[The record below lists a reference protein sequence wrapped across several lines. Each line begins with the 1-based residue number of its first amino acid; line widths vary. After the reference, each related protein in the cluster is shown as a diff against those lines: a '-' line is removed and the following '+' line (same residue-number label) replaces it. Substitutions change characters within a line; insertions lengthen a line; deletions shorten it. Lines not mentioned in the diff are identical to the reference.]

1 MQLEVVKD
9 ISQEEFVAEYVAKN
23 KPVVVDNI
31 PYSAESWTPEALKDS
46 IGELTTQIYGTLFD
60 LENIASLEEY
70 LEDHFG
76 QTGGAYPEDVP
87 YVRWYNQLKDVDFV
101 WGDEAFEA
109 LQPFWQKPACVPDHD
124 LIVPVT
130 SDTKSVDPVMDNFP
144 YRGILIAARGARTR
158 MHRDPFCSD
167 AIVAQFYGTKQAVLY
182 HPDRTQELMEA
193 SDGSSFGGFIDV
205 REEGNLDV
213 ITAEPDYQGLISPG
227 QMIYIPHGWLHDVLV
242 VDDSVS
248 VTWNFVHKQGAQE
261 FLQYLKDDPSDDS
274 EFEVLQHF
282 IKRGGLGELNHQ
294 QLLAMVA

>member
-1 MQLEVVKD
+1 MQLDVVKD
-9 ISQEEFVAEYVAKN
+9 ISQQEFVAEYIAKN
-23 KPVVVDNI
+23 KPVVVDGI
-31 PYSAESWTPEALKDS
+31 PYSPESWKPEALKES

-70 LEDHFG
+70 IDDHFG
-76 QTGGAYPEDVP
+76 ETGAYPEDVP

-109 LQPFWQKPACVPDHD
+109 LQPFWQKPACVPDQD

-130 SDTKSVDPVMDNFP
+130 RNGTRVDPVVDNFP
-144 YRGILIAARGARTR
+144 YRGILIAAKGARTR

-182 HPDRTQELMEA
+182 HPDRTEELMEA

-205 REEGNLDV
+205 RDPNDLDTV
-213 ITAEPDYQGLISPG
+213 TVEPDFQGVISPG

-242 VDDSVS
+242 VADSVS
-248 VTWNFVHKQGAQE
+248 VTWNFVHQQGSKE
-261 FLQYLKDDPSDDS
+261 FLDYLKNDPTEDS
-274 EFEVLQHF
+274 EFEVLQYF
-282 IKRGGLGELNHQ
+282 VKRGGLGELDHN
-294 QLLAMVA
+294 QLLSAVA

>member
-1 MQLEVVKD
+1 MAQIEFTKMQGLGND
-9 ISQEEFVAEYVAKN
+9 F
-23 KPVVVDNI
+23 VVVDGI
-31 PYSAESWTPEALKDS
+31 PYSPESWKPEALKES

-70 LEDHFG
+70 IDDHFG
-76 QTGGAYPEDVP
+76 ETGAYPEDVP

-109 LQPFWQKPACVPDHD
+109 LQPFWQKPACVPDQD

-130 SDTKSVDPVMDNFP
+130 RNGTRADPVVDNFP
-144 YRGILIAARGARTR
+144 YRGILIAAKGARTR

-182 HPDRTQELMEA
+182 HPDRTEELMEA

-205 REEGNLDV
+205 RDPNDLDTV
-213 ITAEPDYQGLISPG
+213 TVEPDFQGVISPG

-248 VTWNFVHKQGAQE
+248 VTWNFVHQQGSKE
-261 FLQYLKDDPSDDS
+261 FLDYLKNDPTEDS
-274 EFEVLQHF
+274 EFEVLQYF
-282 IKRGGLGELNHQ
+282 VKRGGLGELDHN
-294 QLLAMVA
+294 QLLSAVA